1 MEVCSWWNQLDGT
14 RIVKAFQV
22 KINSTRRRRSA
33 GPKQRGL
40 QKEQHQRKR
49 HTLAHTHTRSELSLS
64 RENRLCRKH
73 FSAAAPAEIFNATTT
88 ATSARISA
96 QERTKNPH
104 PNPDQPRP
112 DQPEPSSVPWLPA
125 TAARA
130 VWERDFSIIPYIS
143 A

>member
-96 QERTKNPH
+96 QERTKNH
-104 PNPDQPRP
+104 TQTQTSPDQTSPSPAPSRGFPRRLL
-112 DQPEPSSVPWLPA
+112 VLCGN
-125 TAARA
+125 
-130 VWERDFSIIPYIS
+130 VIS